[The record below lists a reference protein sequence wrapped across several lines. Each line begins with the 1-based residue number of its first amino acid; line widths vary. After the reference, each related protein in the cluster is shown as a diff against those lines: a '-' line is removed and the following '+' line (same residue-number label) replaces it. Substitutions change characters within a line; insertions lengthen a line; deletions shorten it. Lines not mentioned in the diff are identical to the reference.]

1 MLKSFLFNI
10 SQIKKNLQS
19 TFQIIKKTSKNKLL
33 FFINIILILIA
44 SLFEVFGVS
53 LLFPILENL
62 ISSSNESNYFGNFM
76 ISAFNFVGINYNL
89 KSILIVFAL
98 IQLLKYFFV
107 LTQLYYSRVLSAEVT
122 KDLRE
127 IILNKI
133 LKLKYNYITSKKNG
147 DLISSIFVSTQ
158 NAGATLENLVI
169 LIKSLVYFIFYI
181 IMAFIISYKFT
192 LFLLTLI
199 FISYLIILPFLQKSK
214 VLGEENKKITDE
226 IISNLN
232 NYLKGFKI
240 IKTYNLINKIKNNLY
255 LSFKSY
261 SLNSINIMKNK
272 IFSFSFLE
280 PLILLSIILMIII
293 TYDLAT
299 FNLSSFMVILIIFT
313 LLIPQLKSINSNML
327 QINELIPHYIKLQ
340 EILNLVNTDK
350 FNYSLKKLSFKK
362 IVFDNV
368 KINNFGNNNFQL
380 FINYSFFKNKTY
392 AIVGPSGSGKTTIIN
407 LILKLCDP
415 DEGNILIDQTQLS
428 QIPIDEWTNNISFV
442 DQENYLFNTTIKE
455 NISTVDSTYTDTK
468 FKDVLNIA
476 NINIEELDYNK
487 LIGDNSANIS
497 GGQRQ
502 RISFARAIYKN
513 SDLFILDEFTNELDK
528 KNENIINNYVQ
539 SLKGKKT
546 IIIIGHKLDLIKFVD
561 EIIFI
566 KNGKIVCA
574 GNHSDLL
581 THNKEYRNYFNEN

>member
-1 MLKSFLFNI
+1 
-10 SQIKKNLQS
+10 
-19 TFQIIKKTSKNKLL
+19 
-33 FFINIILILIA
+33 
-44 SLFEVFGVS
+44 
-53 LLFPILENL
+53 
-62 ISSSNESNYFGNFM
+62 
-76 ISAFNFVGINYNL
+76 
-89 KSILIVFAL
+89 
-98 IQLLKYFFV
+98 
-107 LTQLYYSRVLSAEVT
+107 
-122 KDLRE
+122 
-127 IILNKI
+127 
-133 LKLKYNYITSKKNG
+133 
-147 DLISSIFVSTQ
+147 
-158 NAGATLENLVI
+158 LV
-169 LIKSLVYFIFYI
+169 
-181 IMAFIISYKFT
+181 
-192 LFLLTLI
+192 
-199 FISYLIILPFLQKSK
+199 
-214 VLGEENKKITDE
+214 
-226 IISNLN
+226 
-232 NYLKGFKI
+232 
-240 IKTYNLINKIKNNLY
+240 
-255 LSFKSY
+255 
-261 SLNSINIMKNK
+261 
-272 IFSFSFLE
+272 
-280 PLILLSIILMIII
+280 
-293 TYDLAT
+293 T

-313 LLIPQLKSINSNML
+313 LLIPQIKSINSNML

-380 FINYSFFKNKTY
+380 FINYSFFQNKTY

-415 DEGNILIDQTQLS
+415 DEGNIWIDQTKLS

-455 NISTVDSTYTDTK
+455 NISTVDSTNTDTK

-497 GGQRQ
+497 GGQKQ

-528 KNENIINNYVQ
+528 KNEKIINNYVQ

-546 IIIIGHKLDLIKFVD
+546 IIIIGHKLELIKFVD

-566 KNGKIVCA
+566 KNGKIVCV
-574 GNHSDLL
+574 GNHSNLL
-581 THNKEYRNYFNEN
+581 THNKEYRDYFNAN